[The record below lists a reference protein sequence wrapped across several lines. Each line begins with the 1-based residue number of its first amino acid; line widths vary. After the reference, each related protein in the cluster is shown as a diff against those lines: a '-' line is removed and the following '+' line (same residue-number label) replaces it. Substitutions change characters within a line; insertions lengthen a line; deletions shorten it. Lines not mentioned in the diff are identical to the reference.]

1 MLRYVKLCQ
10 EVTSLPASY
19 NKFLEAIDTYV
30 IRIAKFSL
38 ARLHLLDVTQN
49 FHYEDVKKYLFSW
62 EEFRVRP

>member
-38 ARLHLLDVTQN
+38 ARLHLLDVLRRKEIFIQ
-49 FHYEDVKKYLFSW
+49 LGGI
-62 EEFRVRP
+62 